1 MLVRERAAELRAAV
15 AARRERWLGA
25 KLGTLEPVLAEQD
38 GTGHSPDFARYRL
51 PVGSAPGKVA
61 RLRATALS
69 DGLLQGEPA

>member
-25 KLGTLEPVLAEQD
+25 KVGTLEPVLAEQD

-51 PVGSAPGKVA
+51 PERTQPGSIAMI
-61 RLRATALS
+61 RATGLT